1 MLIHNTGALGSTEF
15 YSFVSE
21 IPKNL
26 SPLPI
31 PGQNSKLSKVCGRL
45 VDNLCEAEDMHSQV
59 KANSVN
65 PAGFT
70 VKLY

>member
-1 MLIHNTGALGSTEF
+1 M
-15 YSFVSE
+15 
-21 IPKNL
+21 
-26 SPLPI
+26 
-31 PGQNSKLSKVCGRL
+31 LSKVCGRL
-45 VDNLCEAEDMHSQV
+45 VDNLCEPEDMYSQV